1 MVIYNIK
8 KLTMDGVLRTNS
20 LRIVSKLLL
29 FLTSY
34 SPLFVCII
42 VRQLYY
48 NRSFLHFVGFD
59 KIDILCLLQ
68 KIGLSIFLGFLLVF
82 VTLLT
87 IIFIKNLRSIS
98 KNGNNV
104 TVKSISNKNAESIGY
119 IATYI
124 IPFLFQSFDELGDI
138 IPLLI
143 LLIIIYRIYVTSSL
157 LLVNPV
163 LNCRYSLF
171 EMEYEEKGEIKQGL
185 MISPFRDIYES
196 DNIKIF
202 NIGYKLFYVNKINKK

>member
-1 MVIYNIK
+1 
-8 KLTMDGVLRTNS
+8 MDSDLRTNY
-20 LRIVSKLLL
+20 LRTVPKLIL

-48 NRSFLHFVGFD
+48 NRSFLHFAGFN
-59 KIDILCLLQ
+59 KTGILCLLQ
-68 KIGLSIFLGFLLVF
+68 KFGLSIFLGFLLALVI
-82 VTLLT
+82 LGT
-87 IIFIKNLRSIS
+87 IIFIKKLRSIS

-171 EMEYEEKGEIKQGL
+171 EMEYEEKGDIKQGL
-185 MISPFRDIYES
+185 LISPFRDIYES

>member
-1 MVIYNIK
+1 MTSI
-8 KLTMDGVLRTNS
+8 LRTNY
-20 LRIVSKLLL
+20 LRTVPKLIL

-48 NRSFLHFVGFD
+48 NRSFLHFVGF
-59 KIDILCLLQ
+59 KKTAIECLFH
-68 KIGLSIFLGFLLVF
+68 KFGLSIFLGLLLVV
-82 VTLLT
+82 VTLGAIL
-87 IIFIKNLRSIS
+87 FLKKLRSNS
-98 KNGNNV
+98 KNGSNV
-104 TVKSISNKNAESIGY
+104 IVKSISNKNAESIGY

-171 EMEYEEKGEIKQGL
+171 EMEYEEHGERKQGL
-185 MISPFRDIYES
+185 IISPFRDIYES
-196 DNIKIF
+196 NSIKIY
-202 NIGYKLFYVNKINKK
+202 NIGYKLFYVNKINKI

>member
-1 MVIYNIK
+1 
-8 KLTMDGVLRTNS
+8 MDSDLRTNY
-20 LRIVSKLLL
+20 LRTVPKLIL

-48 NRSFLHFVGFD
+48 NRSFLHFAGFN
-59 KIDILCLLQ
+59 KTGILCLLQ
-68 KIGLSIFLGFLLVF
+68 KFGLSIFLGFLLALVI
-82 VTLLT
+82 LGT
-87 IIFIKNLRSIS
+87 IIFIKKLRSIS

-104 TVKSISNKNAESIGY
+104 TDKSISNKNAESIGY

-171 EMEYEEKGEIKQGL
+171 EMEYEEKGDIKQGL

>member
-1 MVIYNIK
+1 
-8 KLTMDGVLRTNS
+8 MDSDLRTNY
-20 LRIVSKLLL
+20 LRTVPKLIL

-48 NRSFLHFVGFD
+48 NRSFLHFAGFN
-59 KIDILCLLQ
+59 KTGILCLLQ
-68 KIGLSIFLGFLLVF
+68 KFGLSIFLGFLLALVI
-82 VTLLT
+82 LGT
-87 IIFIKNLRSIS
+87 IIFIKKLRSIS

-171 EMEYEEKGEIKQGL
+171 EMEYEEKGDIKQGL

-202 NIGYKLFYVNKINKK
+202 NIGYKLFYVNLLAELI

>member
-1 MVIYNIK
+1 
-8 KLTMDGVLRTNS
+8 MDSDLRTNY
-20 LRIVSKLLL
+20 LRTAPKLIL

-48 NRSFLHFVGFD
+48 NRSFLHFAGFN
-59 KIDILCLLQ
+59 KTGILCLLQ
-68 KIGLSIFLGFLLVF
+68 KFGLSIFLGFLLALVI
-82 VTLLT
+82 LGT
-87 IIFIKNLRSIS
+87 IIFIKKLRSIS

-171 EMEYEEKGEIKQGL
+171 EMEYEEKGDIKQGL

>member
-1 MVIYNIK
+1 
-8 KLTMDGVLRTNS
+8 MDSDLRTNY
-20 LRIVSKLLL
+20 LRTVPKLIL

-48 NRSFLHFVGFD
+48 NRSFLHFAGFN
-59 KIDILCLLQ
+59 KTGILCLLQ
-68 KIGLSIFLGFLLVF
+68 KFGLSIFLGFLLALVI
-82 VTLLT
+82 LGT
-87 IIFIKNLRSIS
+87 IIFIKKLRSIS

-171 EMEYEEKGEIKQGL
+171 EMEYEEKGDIKQGL

-196 DNIKIF
+196 DNIKIY

>member
-1 MVIYNIK
+1 
-8 KLTMDGVLRTNS
+8 MDSDLRTNY
-20 LRIVSKLLL
+20 LRTVPKLIL

-48 NRSFLHFVGFD
+48 NRSFLHFAGFN
-59 KIDILCLLQ
+59 KTGILCLLQ
-68 KIGLSIFLGFLLVF
+68 KFGLSIFLGFLLALVI
-82 VTLLT
+82 LGT
-87 IIFIKNLRSIS
+87 IIFIKKLRSIS

-171 EMEYEEKGEIKQGL
+171 EMEYEEKGDIKQGL

-196 DNIKIF
+196 DNIKIYS
-202 NIGYKLFYVNKINKK
+202 IGYKLFYVNKINKK

>member
-1 MVIYNIK
+1 MRRFLLALVIFGTIIIIK
-8 KLTMDGVLRTNS
+8 K
-20 LRIVSKLLL
+20 
-29 FLTSY
+29 
-34 SPLFVCII
+34 
-42 VRQLYY
+42 
-48 NRSFLHFVGFD
+48 
-59 KIDILCLLQ
+59 
-68 KIGLSIFLGFLLVF
+68 
-82 VTLLT
+82 
-87 IIFIKNLRSIS
+87 LRSIS

-171 EMEYEEKGEIKQGL
+171 EMEYEEKGDIKQGL

-196 DNIKIF
+196 DNIKIY

>member
-1 MVIYNIK
+1 MLGECHISFFILSSLYFS
-8 KLTMDGVLRTNS
+8 LTLSILGRYSDLGVSANLH
-20 LRIVSKLLL
+20 I
-29 FLTSY
+29 
-34 SPLFVCII
+34 
-42 VRQLYY
+42 
-48 NRSFLHFVGFD
+48 SFYPPYD
-59 KIDILCLLQ
+59 KAGILCLLH
-68 KIGLSIFLGFLLVF
+68 KFGLSILLGLLLVL
-82 VTLLT
+82 VTLGT
-87 IIFIKNLRSIS
+87 ILFLKILRSSS

-163 LNCRYSLF
+163 LNCKYSLF
-171 EMEYEEKGEIKQGL
+171 EMEYEEQGQRKQGL

-196 DNIKIF
+196 DNIKIY

>member
-1 MVIYNIK
+1 
-8 KLTMDGVLRTNS
+8 MDSDLRTNY
-20 LRIVSKLLL
+20 LRTVPKLIL

-42 VRQLYY
+42 VRQQYY
-48 NRSFLHFVGFD
+48 NRSFLHFAGFN
-59 KIDILCLLQ
+59 KTGILCLLQ
-68 KIGLSIFLGFLLVF
+68 KFGLSIFLGFLLALVI
-82 VTLLT
+82 LGT
-87 IIFIKNLRSIS
+87 IIFIKKLRSIS

-171 EMEYEEKGEIKQGL
+171 EMEYEEKGDIKQGL

>member
-1 MVIYNIK
+1 MYS
-8 KLTMDGVLRTNS
+8 VLRTNY
-20 LRIVSKLLL
+20 LRTVPKLIL

-48 NRSFLHFVGFD
+48 NRSFLHFAGFN
-59 KIDILCLLQ
+59 KTGILCLLQ
-68 KIGLSIFLGFLLVF
+68 KFGLSIFLGFLLALVI
-82 VTLLT
+82 LGT
-87 IIFIKNLRSIS
+87 IIFIKKLRSIS

-171 EMEYEEKGEIKQGL
+171 EMEYEEKGDIKQGL

>member
-1 MVIYNIK
+1 MTSI
-8 KLTMDGVLRTNS
+8 LRTNY
-20 LRIVSKLLL
+20 LRTVPKLIL

>member
-1 MVIYNIK
+1 MVS
-8 KLTMDGVLRTNS
+8 VLRTNY
-20 LRIVSKLLL
+20 LRTVPKLIL

-48 NRSFLHFVGFD
+48 NRSYLHFAGFD
-59 KIDILCLLQ
+59 KTSILCLLH
-68 KIGLSIFLGFLLVF
+68 KFGLSILLGLLLVL
-82 VTLLT
+82 VTLGT
-87 IIFIKNLRSIS
+87 ILFLKILRSSS
-98 KNGNNV
+98 KMV
-104 TVKSISNKNAESIGY
+104 IMLRLRVFQIKCRIYRLYSNLYHTI
-119 IATYI
+119 
-124 IPFLFQSFDELGDI
+124 LFQSFDELGDI

-163 LNCRYSLF
+163 LNCKYSLF
-171 EMEYEEKGEIKQGL
+171 EMEYEEQGQRKQGL

-196 DNIKIF
+196 DNIKIY

>member
-1 MVIYNIK
+1 
-8 KLTMDGVLRTNS
+8 MDSDLRTNY
-20 LRIVSKLLL
+20 LRTVPKLIL

-48 NRSFLHFVGFD
+48 NRSFLHFAGFN
-59 KIDILCLLQ
+59 KTGILCLLQ
-68 KIGLSIFLGFLLVF
+68 KFGLSIFLGFLLALVI
-82 VTLLT
+82 LGT
-87 IIFIKNLRSIS
+87 IIFIKKLRSIS

-171 EMEYEEKGEIKQGL
+171 EMEYEEKGDIKQGL

-202 NIGYKLFYVNKINKK
+202 NIGYKLFYVNKINLNSATL

>member
-1 MVIYNIK
+1 MLFRSRTVP
-8 KLTMDGVLRTNS
+8 KL
-20 LRIVSKLLL
+20 IL

-48 NRSFLHFVGFD
+48 NRSFLHFAGFN
-59 KIDILCLLQ
+59 KTGILCLLQ
-68 KIGLSIFLGFLLVF
+68 KFGLSIFLGFLLALVI
-82 VTLLT
+82 LGT
-87 IIFIKNLRSIS
+87 IIFIKKLRSIS

-171 EMEYEEKGEIKQGL
+171 EMEYEEKGDIKQGL

>member
-1 MVIYNIK
+1 
-8 KLTMDGVLRTNS
+8 MDSDLRTNY
-20 LRIVSKLLL
+20 LRTVPKLIL

-48 NRSFLHFVGFD
+48 NRSFLHFAGFN
-59 KIDILCLLQ
+59 KTGILCLLQ
-68 KIGLSIFLGFLLVF
+68 KFGLSIFLGFLLALVI
-82 VTLLT
+82 LGT
-87 IIFIKNLRSIS
+87 IIFIKKLRSIS

-104 TVKSISNKNAESIGY
+104 TVKSITNKNAESIGY

-171 EMEYEEKGEIKQGL
+171 EMEYEEKGDIKQGL

>member
-1 MVIYNIK
+1 
-8 KLTMDGVLRTNS
+8 MDSDLRTNY
-20 LRIVSKLLL
+20 LRTVPKLIL

-48 NRSFLHFVGFD
+48 NRSFLHFAGFN
-59 KIDILCLLQ
+59 KTGILCLLQ
-68 KIGLSIFLGFLLVF
+68 KFGLSIFLGFLLALVI
-82 VTLLT
+82 LGT
-87 IIFIKNLRSIS
+87 IIFIKKLRSIS

-171 EMEYEEKGEIKQGL
+171 EMEYEEKGDIKQGL

-202 NIGYKLFYVNKINKK
+202 NIGYKLFHVNKINKK